1 MRCQWHRIQ
10 GVCSVT
16 DTSCTCACGIN
27 DTACTVH
34 AVTMTLHARCMR
46 CHLNRMH
53 GACGIID
60 TMTPHAKYD
69 TACTIDERF
78 ERPWQPLKS
87 IKKIYVP
94 EFSYPTTKK
103 YINLKGLPNKKFSCM
118 LCHWH
123 RMHNFCVQ
131 QSIISRR
138 IQSRIQKVFSLWIRG
153 PGGIVWWK
161 KPKVKNLVTL
171 SLSVC

>member
-69 TACTIDERF
+69 TACTIVVVVVVVLQWHLAIEIIRDWLCTVRNIEKILLSCLHTFRQAQNYVSTIRTQSTHLDIKRGGRCHPYLSF
-78 ERPWQPLKS
+78 HPSPL
-87 IKKIYVP
+87 
-94 EFSYPTTKK
+94 FCPT
-103 YINLKGLPNKKFSCM
+103 Y
-118 LCHWH
+118 H
-123 RMHNFCVQ
+123 
-131 QSIISRR
+131 
-138 IQSRIQKVFSLWIRG
+138 
-153 PGGIVWWK
+153 
-161 KPKVKNLVTL
+161 
-171 SLSVC
+171 